1 MARKPTAKQAAF
13 VEATLKGL
21 GPTAAAAAAGVSSSQ
36 CMLSSETVK
45 QQLSVARSWL
55 TDTTQIT
62 RLNTIE
68 GIIDGIEM
76 ARMIGD
82 PGNVIKGWSEV
93 AKILGYYAP
102 EVKQINLNISQQ
114 AIRSKFESM
123 SDEELLKLSQGATI
137 DGEAQRI
144 Q

>member
-1 MARKPTAKQAAF
+1 MRKPTPKQAAF

-21 GPTAAAAAAGVSSSQ
+21 SATAAAAAAGASSPQSMVSSA
-36 CMLSSETVK
+36 TVK

-114 AIRSKFESM
+114 AMRSKFESM
-123 SDEELLKLSQGATI
+123 SDEELLRLSQGATI

>member
-1 MARKPTAKQAAF
+1 M
-13 VEATLKGL
+13 
-21 GPTAAAAAAGVSSSQ
+21 VSSA
-36 CMLSSETVK
+36 TVK

-114 AIRSKFESM
+114 AMRSKFESM
-123 SDEELLKLSQGATI
+123 SDEELLRLSQGATI